1 MKPLTR
7 HTLHLTPLSPLHLGT
22 GEDYEPTNYL
32 ITDGV
37 LYTFDPARAILNP
50 EQERE
55 LHAAAQSGDL
65 QHIQRYFR
73 KHPAPYAAVATHA
86 ATVSEDLT
94 DEYKK
99 KIGNAVQQEQNGN
112 KVFNK
117 FQIERTTTNPQTH
130 QPYIPG
136 SAIKGCFRTVLL
148 ENNSKQYSATEFK
161 KQLTFIDN
169 KGKTQNKNEKE
180 QSKIGEIFEKELIG
194 GEFEQDFMRLYKPS
208 DLMPTNNRGTC
219 IIYAVNHEKDPE
231 EAARDNSTICVRR
244 EIIPHG
250 QYRAFVGGITLQQL
264 QLEHNPHLT
273 DKTKDKLVA
282 EKNRNPNLTAL
293 ALQSKNYYLPRFIKE
308 NKILKERGLIDTKW
322 LNDVQTLL
330 DKLKT
335 EIDSGKIILMRLG
348 KNTGA
353 ENKTLKNFANIKVKI
368 SQKEFEYL
376 EESTTVW
383 LASPKEKAYRDLLP
397 FGWVLIEIDASG
409 DNPALKN
416 WCDNNSAH
424 LKKAAEQLAASA
436 AKIAVAVAQSAAASQ
451 AAAAQAAAEQAE
463 AARLAA
469 LPAHERLAHDILSR
483 LSEHAK
489 TYSDRNQEKNLQLHR
504 IILEELQQAANN
516 LDPAA
521 RTQLA
526 DALAFPTLNTAC
538 KGFYSG
544 KKEKEIKAALR
555 QLRGEA

>member
-7 HTLHLTPLSPLHLGT
+7 HTLHLTPLSPHLGT

-32 ITDGV
+32 IADGV

-50 EQERE
+50 DEERE

-469 LPAHERLAHDILSR
+469 LPAHERLAHDILIR

>member
-1 MKPLTR
+1 
-7 HTLHLTPLSPLHLGT
+7 
-22 GEDYEPTNYL
+22 
-32 ITDGV
+32 
-37 LYTFDPARAILNP
+37 
-50 EQERE
+50 
-55 LHAAAQSGDL
+55 
-65 QHIQRYFR
+65 
-73 KHPAPYAAVATHA
+73 
-86 ATVSEDLT
+86 
-94 DEYKK
+94 
-99 KIGNAVQQEQNGN
+99 
-112 KVFNK
+112 
-117 FQIERTTTNPQTH
+117 
-130 QPYIPG
+130 
-136 SAIKGCFRTVLL
+136 
-148 ENNSKQYSATEFK
+148 
-161 KQLTFIDN
+161 
-169 KGKTQNKNEKE
+169 
-180 QSKIGEIFEKELIG
+180 
-194 GEFEQDFMRLYKPS
+194 MRLYKPS
-208 DLMPTNNRGTC
+208 DLMLINNRGTC
-219 IIYAVNHEKDPE
+219 IIYAVNHEKDSE

-250 QYRAFVGGITLQQL
+250 QYRAFLGSITLQQL
-264 QLEHNPHLT
+264 LLEHNPHLT
-273 DKTKDKLVA
+273 DKTKDKLIA

-368 SQKEFEYL
+368 SQKEFKYL

-424 LKKAAEQLAASA
+424 LKEAAEQLAASA
-436 AKIAVAVAQSAAASQ
+436 AKIAAAVAQS
-451 AAAAQAAAEQAE
+451 AAEQAE

-483 LSEHAK
+483 LGEHAK

-504 IILEELQQAANN
+504 IILEELQQATNN

-526 DALAFPTLNTAC
+526 DALAFPTLNAAC